1 MKNDLKKWNVEV
13 FGNVEDWVK
22 KLWKDLSVLENIE
35 VSRGLSAEETLELG
49 RVRDELEKVTLM
61 EEICWR

>member
-1 MKNDLKKWNVEV
+1 MEV

>member
-1 MKNDLKKWNVEV
+1 MEV
-13 FGNVEDWVK
+13 FGNVEDSW
-22 KLWKDLSVLENIE
+22 
-35 VSRGLSAEETLELG
+35 GLSAEETLELG